1 MTELSDCD
9 LTIEFDFAGMN
20 DSCMTVAIEES
31 QQLSVLTPATS
42 GLYLWEKNIRLPTN
56 INLTFSGKNMMT
68 DTVCDD
74 SGNITQD
81 KCVII
86 KKITLDGFPVER
98 YYLQKRLTL
107 HETGSIRINRS
118 NYIGFNGTMT
128 IVLDCDN
135 VFFQIQKMSRMGK
148 FDHDQ

>member
-1 MTELSDCD
+1 MTELSDCK
-9 LTIEFDFAGMN
+9 LTIQFDFAGMN
-20 DSCMTVAIEES
+20 GSCMTVTIEES
-31 QQLSVLTPATS
+31 QQLSVLTPGTS

-74 SGNITQD
+74 SGNITKD

-86 KKITLDGFPVER
+86 KRIMLDRFQVDS
-98 YYLQKRLTL
+98 YYLEKRLTL
-107 HETGSIRINRS
+107 HETGSARINRS

-128 IVLDCDN
+128 IALDCHN

-148 FDHDQ
+148 FDHVQ

>member
-1 MTELSDCD
+1 MTELSDCK
-9 LTIEFDFAGMN
+9 LTIQFDFTGMN
-20 DSCMTVAIEES
+20 GSCMTVTIEES
-31 QQLSVLTPATS
+31 QQLSVLTPGTS

-86 KKITLDGFPVER
+86 KRIMLDRFQVDS
-98 YYLQKRLTL
+98 YYLEKRLTL
-107 HETGSIRINRS
+107 HETGSARINRS

-128 IVLDCDN
+128 IALDCDN

-148 FDHDQ
+148 FDHAQ